1 MVEEYSA
8 CQEVRDAHAI
18 PRFDYR
24 TAGEADINSW
34 NFTDINSMTSDAGG
48 DYVIGVVT
56 VPAALIG
63 IGVFSVI
70 AMNILICCRCF
81 CKCLRCKPEEEDI
94 DEDPDKVIKER
105 HRVMFY
111 LGFFMFICFCAD
123 HLIYYANTDIGLG
136 IDDAVEGSNG
146 LKDIFSEL
154 SQSLTEINANITNI
168 EAQNTASSS
177 SGCFSGSD
185 SSVSTASS
193 TLSDGLTSL
202 KAAVSTLSNLVDPVP
217 EALDD
222 VIDYL
227 DVFFREAKLYAL
239 FVGYA
244 IVVLTLMLFA
254 AGIYLQSKFIL
265 YLTMT
270 WTEVLVLILT
280 VLCGFMMILITFY
293 ADFCMEPS
301 DNIAGLA
308 PSNSLKKQI
317 SYFSTCVGESPFEDG
332 FTGASD
338 SIGTMTTA
346 LDDVYTSCAAYSY
359 ANGNVYLSELPN
371 WLVSSNESQA
381 IQDSITKMNST
392 ISCIEINGIYAN
404 FIYDAI
410 CTNIFRGFYR
420 FWIIEYVVSGTL
432 FFTIIM
438 TSVAW
443 QYFGAAWK
451 LKSGTVH
458 KEDADIHEHMVTH
471 DDAEIEMA
479 SAEYSFTPAS
489 PQPGKG
495 RLQRLNKEEHDLI

>member
-1 MVEEYSA
+1 MRCPRNTLTNPLLSLS
-8 CQEVRDAHAI
+8 I
-18 PRFDYR
+18 PLPSPLSLS
-24 TAGEADINSW
+24 I
-34 NFTDINSMTSDAGG
+34 
-48 DYVIGVVT
+48 
-56 VPAALIG
+56 
-63 IGVFSVI
+63 
-70 AMNILICCRCF
+70 
-81 CKCLRCKPEEEDI
+81 
-94 DEDPDKVIKER
+94 
-105 HRVMFY
+105 
-111 LGFFMFICFCAD
+111 
-123 HLIYYANTDIGLG
+123 ANTDIGLG

-193 TLSDGLTSL
+193 SLSDGLTSL

-254 AGIYLQSKFIL
+254 AGIYLQSRFIL
-265 YLTMT
+265 YITMT
-270 WTEVLVLILT
+270 WTELLVLTLT
-280 VLCGFMMILITFY
+280 VLCGFMMILVTFY

-332 FTGASD
+332 FTGKASSHYHYSLVTTMPCDDDCTNATSSHCLHLIIHSTPTQSLSFSHYDSYSSCAGASD

-381 IQDSITKMNST
+381 IQDSIAKMNST

-458 KEDADIHEHMVTH
+458 KEDADIHTHMVTH